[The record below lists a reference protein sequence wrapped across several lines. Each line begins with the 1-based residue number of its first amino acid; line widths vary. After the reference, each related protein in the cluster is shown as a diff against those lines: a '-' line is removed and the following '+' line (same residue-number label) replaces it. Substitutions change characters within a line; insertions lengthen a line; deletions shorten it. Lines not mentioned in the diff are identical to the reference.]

1 MKVVGLDSG
10 RVALLVDLVEL
21 VPIGGM
27 HDDEVNHTLQQKYNF
42 AVVSP
47 AKEGGPLLR
56 FERGRAPD
64 GKPLAFFE
72 VHPQGLVAQAADTRT
87 ADGFLADV
95 LAFCEKTLGLREPT
109 LSKKVYNSSLVVEFE
124 TDIGGLLTKS
134 KALFALFGS
143 QLKTLYGIDLP
154 PALQRLTLKPD
165 TERLPPRL
173 GGLLSEF
180 TLERRIFA
188 PFETHR
194 FYSTAPLP
202 TDKHIELLKRVEE
215 LAL

>member
-1 MKVVGLDSG
+1 MKVVGLETG

-21 VPIGGM
+21 APIGGM
-27 HDDEVNHTLQQKYNF
+27 HDEEVSDTLQRQYSF

-72 VHPQGLVAQAADTRT
+72 AHPHGLVAQAADTRT
-87 ADGFLADV
+87 AGGFLADV
-95 LAFCEKTLGLREPT
+95 LAVCEKTLGLRKPT
-109 LSKKVYNSSLVVEFE
+109 LSGTVYNSSLVAEFE
-124 TDIGGLLTKS
+124 TDIGGLFTKS
-134 KALFALFGS
+134 KALFGLLGS
-143 QLKTLYGIDLP
+143 QLKTLYGIDVP

-165 TERLPPRL
+165 SERLPPRL
-173 GGLLSEF
+173 GGMLTDF
-180 TLERRIFA
+180 TIERRIYA
-188 PFETHR
+188 PFETQR

-202 TDKHIELLKRVEE
+202 TDQHIELLKRVEE
-215 LAL
+215 LST